1 MNKPEQTTQ
10 PTRLIRRAALL
21 ERVPYSDRW
30 ILDLEKRGEFPQRR
44 ILGKRCVAWVE
55 AEVEAWLQARP
66 AGRLPPPVLAR
77 QS

>member
-1 MNKPEQTTQ
+1 MNKPEPTVQ
-10 PTRLIRRAALL
+10 PTRLIRRATLL

-30 ILDLEKRGEFPQRR
+30 ILDLEKRGEFPKRR

-55 AEVEAWLQARP
+55 AEVEAWLQSRP
-66 AGRLPPPVLAR
+66 TGTLASPVSQR